1 MSNTNEIKY
10 DPTHFCPSWVTCCE
24 ENLSRKK
31 VTTVHLSG
39 PSKSQMLSEI
49 GEDPMGEDPMEDSTH
64 VTRRVTR
71 SSKQS
76 KSQMGYE
83 MG

>member
-10 DPTHFCPSWVTCCE
+10 DPTHFCPSWVTCCD

-39 PSKSQMLSEI
+39 PSKSQMLSE
-49 GEDPMGEDPMEDSTH
+49 MGENPMEDTTH
-64 VTRRVTR
+64 GTRRVTR

-76 KSQMGYE
+76 KSQMCSE